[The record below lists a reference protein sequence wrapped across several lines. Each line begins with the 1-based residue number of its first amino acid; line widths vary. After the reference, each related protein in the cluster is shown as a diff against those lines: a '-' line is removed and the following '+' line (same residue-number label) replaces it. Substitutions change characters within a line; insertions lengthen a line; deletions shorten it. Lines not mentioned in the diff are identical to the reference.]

1 MKKVLALLLS
11 LVLICCVFVACSSDK
26 NKTDEQDVSVVSG
39 IPTDEAKIKD
49 SEAIDF
55 IKNAYTKEE
64 LGLDKVEEN
73 YSLMI
78 ANSAEEIDGVKYIKI
93 AANVMSK
100 NDETSEN
107 GKGTYSLNTVGAYY
121 ISFDGETVMT
131 KDLATGEYKKLEN
144 KYKTYKQQSNTTA
157 AETEKAE

>member
-1 MKKVLALLLS
+1 MKKVLALLSS

-26 NKTDEQDVSVVSG
+26 NTTDEPNVSVVAG

-55 IKNAYTKEE
+55 IKNSYSKEE

-73 YSLMI
+73 YSFMI

-100 NDETSEN
+100 NDETSKN
-107 GKGTYSLNTVGAYY
+107 GKDTYSLNAVGAYY

-144 KYKTYKQQSNTTA
+144 KYKAYKEQSNTTDA
-157 AETEKAE
+157 ATEKAE